1 MTKEELAFQKN
12 EIDKQDERRAL
23 QVKIGT
29 IESMIADAKIETT
42 KYAEQ
47 LEALKKQHADL
58 SKPKLTPQ
66 QYEKL
71 HILIEE
77 AVEGFDFDDADNYSI
92 DYGIDYDNRVTC
104 ESFCFD
110 GSDEVVRSIMNSIEN
125 MFACATEDGD
135 NS

>member
-1 MTKEELAFQKN
+1 MTKEE
-12 EIDKQDERRAL
+12 L

-29 IESMIADAKIETT
+29 IESMISDSNIEIS
-42 KYAEQ
+42 KYAGQ
-47 LEALKKQHADL
+47 LADLKKQHADL

-66 QYEKL
+66 QMDKL
-71 HILIEE
+71 QMLIEE
-77 AVEGFDFDDADNYSI
+77 AVESFDFDDTDNYSI

-110 GSDEVVRSIMNSIEN
+110 NSDEVVRSIMENIED
-125 MFACATEDGD
+125 MFAEAGETSTSD

>member
-1 MTKEELAFQKN
+1 MTKEE
-12 EIDKQDERRAL
+12 L

-29 IESMIADAKIETT
+29 LESMISDSNIEIS

-47 LEALKKQHADL
+47 LTDLKKQHADL

-66 QYEKL
+66 QYDKL
-71 HILIEE
+71 QVLVEE
-77 AVEGFDFDDADNYSI
+77 AVEGFDFDDLDNYSI

-110 GSDEVVRSIMNSIEN
+110 NADELARIIMQNIEN
-125 MFACATEDGD
+125 MFAEIKEDNNQLNQD
-135 NS
+135 

>member
-1 MTKEELAFQKN
+1 MTKEE
-12 EIDKQDERRAL
+12 L

-29 IESMIADAKIETT
+29 IESMISDSNIEIS
-42 KYAEQ
+42 KYAGQ
-47 LEALKKQHADL
+47 LADLKKQHADL

-66 QYEKL
+66 QMDKL
-71 HILIEE
+71 QMLIEE
-77 AVEGFDFDDADNYSI
+77 AVESFDFDDLDNYSI

-110 GSDEVVRSIMNSIEN
+110 NSDEVVRSIMQNIED
-125 MFACATEDGD
+125 MFAEATDDSD

>member
-1 MTKEELAFQKN
+1 MTKEELL
-12 EIDKQDERRAL
+12 EDERRAL
-23 QVKIGT
+23 QLKIGT
-29 IESMIADAKIETT
+29 IECTISNSNIEIS

-47 LEALKKQHADL
+47 LEDLKKQHDNL

-66 QYEKL
+66 QMDKL
-71 HILIEE
+71 QTLIEE
-77 AVEGFDFDDADNYSI
+77 AVEGFDFDDNGNYSI

-110 GSDEVVRSIMNSIEN
+110 GSDEVVRTIMENIED
-125 MFACATEDGD
+125 MFACATEDSD

>member
-1 MTKEELAFQKN
+1 MTKEE
-12 EIDKQDERRAL
+12 L

-29 IESMIADAKIETT
+29 IESMISDSNIEIT

-66 QYEKL
+66 QYDKL
-71 HILIEE
+71 QTLIEE
-77 AVEGFDFDDADNYSI
+77 AVEGFDFDDIDNYSI

-104 ESFCFD
+104 ENFGFD
-110 GSDEVVRSIMNSIEN
+110 NSHEVVRCIMEN
-125 MFACATEDGD
+125 IDYMFAAVPEYDSD

>member
-1 MTKEELAFQKN
+1 MTKEE
-12 EIDKQDERRAL
+12 L

-29 IESMIADAKIETT
+29 IESMISDSNIEIS

-47 LEALKKQHADL
+47 LEDLKKQHADL
-58 SKPKLTPQ
+58 NKPKLTPQ
-66 QYEKL
+66 QYDKL
-71 HILIEE
+71 QTL
-77 AVEGFDFDDADNYSI
+77 VEVSLENFDFDDTDNYSI

-110 GSDEVVRSIMNSIEN
+110 NSDEVVRIIMENIED
-125 MFACATEDGD
+125 MFAEATEDSD

>member
-1 MTKEELAFQKN
+1 MTKEE
-12 EIDKQDERRAL
+12 L

-29 IESMIADAKIETT
+29 IESMISDGQIEIS
-42 KYAEQ
+42 KYAGQ
-47 LEALKKQHADL
+47 LADLKKQHADL

-66 QYEKL
+66 QMDKL
-71 HILIEE
+71 QMLIEE
-77 AVEGFDFDDADNYSI
+77 AVESFDFDDTGNYSI

-110 GSDEVVRSIMNSIEN
+110 NSDEVVRSIMENIED
-125 MFACATEDGD
+125 MFAEAGETSTSD